1 MERLQTGQDRSSTS
15 KVIRLNTVPAG
26 QRYAMVM
33 PSYFSRLSMLNAK
46 KPSPHHHDMQGK
58 TILAFRRIVL
68 IFIDCLHLLA
78 LHEPGNELRIVPEL
92 TVPGGSIDYC
102 LVSVRSGKV
111 IDFAGI
117 ELQTLDTTGTVW
129 PERQRF
135 LQSHG
140 IPVRASDADSD
151 KKFGMNWKMTAKT
164 ILMQLH
170 HKVQTFEHLSKH
182 LVLVTQDCLIEYMQ
196 RGFSFEHL
204 HAARLGDPMHFYA
217 YQLVAESSGYKIQLS
232 ERWST
237 DTNSIAQCLGLQT
250 SSKVELEMILKQIEA
265 KLPQSMVLSV
275 GQVGTL

>member
-1 MERLQTGQDRSSTS
+1 MDKKRGTS
-15 KVIRLNTVPAG
+15 
-26 QRYAMVM
+26 
-33 PSYFSRLSMLNAK
+33 LSARFGFLNAVK
-46 KPSPHHHDMQGK
+46 FLS
-58 TILAFRRIVL
+58 TACTCSRSI
-68 IFIDCLHLLA
+68 
-78 LHEPGNELRIVPEL
+78 EPGNELRIVSEL
-92 TVPGGSIDYC
+92 MVPGGSISYC

-140 IPVRASDADSD
+140 IPVRTSDADSN

-204 HAARLGDPMHFYA
+204 QAARLGDPMHFHA
-217 YQLVAESSGYKIQLS
+217 YQLVAEVRATKSSSPSAGVRIPTALHS
-232 ERWST
+232 
-237 DTNSIAQCLGLQT
+237 ALG
-250 SSKVELEMILKQIEA
+250 
-265 KLPQSMVLSV
+265 
-275 GQVGTL
+275 